1 MPNIRENAREET
13 RMTEPTKVVIE
24 LDEIEIDEEGQTIK
38 VEETIFRA
46 MLDAKKKIAG
56 EDSTHIVICI
66 HSW

>member
-1 MPNIRENAREET
+1 
-13 RMTEPTKVVIE
+13 MTEPTKVVIE

>member
-38 VEETIFRA
+38 VDETIFRA
-46 MLDAKKKIAG
+46 MLDAKNKIAG